1 MSASMSSEVPI
12 KNLNE
17 RFAKMEQHILE
28 QDTEIYRL
36 SKRVDSLS
44 NALQIQK
51 MQIEALAQ
59 GGVGGADT
67 MPADEKPPHY

>member
-1 MSASMSSEVPI
+1 MSDTADTEI
-12 KNLNE
+12 LLD
-17 RFAKMEQHILE
+17 RLQKMEQHIAE

-36 SKRVDSLS
+36 SKRVDKLV
-44 NALQIQK
+44 NAIQVQK
-51 MQIEALAQ
+51 MQMEALAQ

>member
-1 MSASMSSEVPI
+1 MSDTADIEI
-12 KNLNE
+12 LLD
-17 RFAKMEQHILE
+17 RLQKMEQHIQE

-36 SKRVDSLS
+36 SKRVDSLV

-51 MQIEALAQ
+51 MQVEALAQ